1 LPACAIENSTWYTN
15 RGDVPEADF
24 VAAIAERADCQVLLD
39 LNNVVVNHK
48 NHGGMDLPTFITRID
63 PARISYLHVA
73 GHEFDARFGMHI
85 DTHSQPVESGTAAM
99 ARLMQQR
106 HQLSVLLEWDNDLP
120 GCDLIL
126 SIVPPDAAIGLAQM
140 LAPVLRQSPT
150 KPAFI
155 DFNAINPA
163 TMQDVSAA
171 LSGTGCDVLDG
182 AIIGLPPQQ
191 GRDGPTFYI
200 SGDPDGRA
208 DVLAS
213 FGLKL
218 RQIDG
223 PVGAASALKMVYA
236 GINKGLVAL
245 GTAMFLASERAGCA
259 QAPLL
264 LYRWSGNS
272 MSAGVD
278 RGCLLRARAAAFER
292 RVLSLV
298 MPQARLNPLMIS
310 GSFIRLAFAVKLWLR
325 LAPSVAL
332 N

>member
-1 LPACAIENSTWYTN
+1 MYSSKHNDGNLKGDQATTRLAVIAPGAMGSAVARELVG
-15 RGDVPEADF
+15 RGA
-24 VAAIAERADCQVLLD
+24 QVLTVIDSRSERSTLRARDAGMIAAD
-39 LNNVVVNHK
+39 L
-48 NHGGMDLPTFITRID
+48 
-63 PARISYLHVA
+63 S
-73 GHEFDARFGMHI
+73 
-85 DTHSQPVESGTAAM
+85 
-99 ARLMQQR
+99 
-106 HQLSVLLEWDNDLP
+106 DLP

-259 QAPLL
+259 QALSQQMSESLPNLRGQSMHAIPDMYGKA
-264 LYRWSGNS
+264 YRWVPEMREITAFLGENDPASGIFDAAS
-272 MSAGVD
+272 QIFASIAKDAD
-278 RGCLLRARAAAFER
+278 RTLIAALD
-292 RVLSLV
+292 RVLS
-298 MPQARLNPLMIS
+298 QTDS
-310 GSFIRLAFAVKLWLR
+310 GD
-325 LAPSVAL
+325 LAP
-332 N
+332 

>member
-1 LPACAIENSTWYTN
+1 MYSSKHNDGNLKGDQMTTRLAVIAPGAMGSAVARELVG
-15 RGDVPEADF
+15 RGA
-24 VAAIAERADCQVLLD
+24 QVLTVIDSRSERSTLRARDAGMIAAD
-39 LNNVVVNHK
+39 L
-48 NHGGMDLPTFITRID
+48 
-63 PARISYLHVA
+63 S
-73 GHEFDARFGMHI
+73 
-85 DTHSQPVESGTAAM
+85 
-99 ARLMQQR
+99 
-106 HQLSVLLEWDNDLP
+106 DLP

-191 GRDGPTFYI
+191 GRDGPTFY
-200 SGDPDGRA
+200 
-208 DVLAS
+208 AS

-259 QAPLL
+259 QALSQQMSESLPNLRGQL
-264 LYRWSGNS
+264 MHAIPDMYGKAYRWVPEMREITAFLGENDPASGIFDAAS
-272 MSAGVD
+272 QIFASIAKDAD
-278 RGCLLRARAAAFER
+278 RTLIAALD
-292 RVLSLV
+292 RVLS
-298 MPQARLNPLMIS
+298 QTDS
-310 GSFIRLAFAVKLWLR
+310 GD
-325 LAPSVAL
+325 LAP
-332 N
+332 